1 MEHSLKRENFYWLH
15 TVWTIQQSLIG
26 GTQPERQ
33 FLLVKH
39 STVLTFQQSLIG
51 GTQPERQFL
60 FVKHST
66 VLTIQQSLIGGT
78 QPERQFL
85 LVKHSL
91 DYPPA
96 SHWWNTA

>member
-1 MEHSLKRENFYWLH
+1 MSLKKKRHFIFFKH
-15 TVWTIQQSLIG
+15 ITV
-26 GTQPERQ
+26 
-33 FLLVKH
+33 F
-39 STVLTFQQSLIG
+39 TFQKSLIG